1 MKPSSDIYIIPASHL
16 DYGWAA
22 SPGECFS
29 YVSEII
35 RMAIE
40 DIEEH
45 PDFRFTIEY
54 AIFAKHF
61 LEVYPE
67 YFPRLKRLVK
77 KGKIEIC
84 PSMSGFIEH
93 FMDGEMV
100 IHHWSKGKD
109 GSGKPLVSIRSQH
122 NIRTCRDTSFKSP
135 SFCLAAG
142 SPTLPTRGTT
152 RPYRCIAG
160 VHRMVQLS
168 LPVATSI
175 LRWISPVPG
184 KVMDGGG

>member
-1 MKPSSDIYIIPASHL
+1 
-16 DYGWAA
+16 
-22 SPGECFS
+22 
-29 YVSEII
+29 
-35 RMAIE
+35 MAIE

-100 IHHWSKGKD
+100 IHQLVQGKRW
-109 GSGKPLVSIRSQH
+109 IRETFGVDPVTAQH
-122 NIRTCRDTSFKSP
+122 TDLPGHIIQIP

-142 SPTLPTRGTT
+142 SLTLPTRGTT